1 MERIKKKNMKRDCL
15 KRHYEKPQMKIV
27 EMELKISILAGSGD
41 PTITN
46 PDMGW
51 GVNEKRGSWGN
62 LWE

>member
-1 MERIKKKNMKRDCL
+1 MDNKKKN
-15 KRHYEKPQMKIV
+15 HYESPKMTTSEI
-27 EMELKISILAGSGD
+27 ELKTSILAGSGD

-51 GVNEKRGSWGN
+51 GVNEKRDSWGN